1 MAAVN
6 IKVLKHSESGKS
18 AFCRCSRKLGAFSSE
33 IGVGYLYRAS
43 EDTELPEVGTELEW
57 PGDVGFEPLV
67 DADTGAVRTTK
78 DGSSTL
84 QRIVLK

>member
-1 MAAVN
+1 MAVS

-33 IGVGYLYRAS
+33 VGVGYLYRAD
-43 EDTELPEVGTELEW
+43 ENTDLPVVGTELEW

-67 DADTGAVRTTK
+67 DAETGSVRTTK
-78 DGSSTL
+78 DGSATL